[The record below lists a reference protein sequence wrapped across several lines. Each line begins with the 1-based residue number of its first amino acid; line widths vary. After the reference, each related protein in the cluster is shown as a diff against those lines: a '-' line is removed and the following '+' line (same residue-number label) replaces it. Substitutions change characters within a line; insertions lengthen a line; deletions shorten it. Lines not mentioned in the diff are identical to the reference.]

1 MSDPTYDKHGDSVL
15 QETWKLNKTD
25 TIIKLFDFNAREIT
39 TIHNHTVEKVERT
52 YGRDQ
57 KVSMNLASNSDVSV
71 KNCSELEDTRAIEL
85 ANRKLVEL
93 GGNPGPLQ
101 KTVAKPKTPRA
112 PG

>member
-1 MSDPTYDKHGDSVL
+1 MPDPIYDKHGDSVL
-15 QETWKLNKTD
+15 QETWRLNKTD

-57 KVSMNLASNSDVSV
+57 QLSTNLASNSDVTV
-71 KNCSELEDTRAIEL
+71 KNFSDLEDKRAIEL
-85 ANRKLVEL
+85 AHRKLVEL

-101 KTVAKPKTPRA
+101 KTVAKPKPPRTP
-112 PG
+112 G